1 MKNTLD
7 NKVDKM
13 NDTFKRDYEKFRED
27 TKKKQQDFESKI
39 ETDNKASKTI
49 KKNNRQIDKLKRD
62 LESLTVKRAQNEN
75 EWRAKNEALE
85 AQKSKLLTQYNDL
98 KKRMASFRNEEAK
111 RLKELAKNSKGCT
124 DRLKT

>member
-85 AQKSKLLTQYNDL
+85 SQKSKLLTQYNDL
-98 KKRMASFRNEEAK
+98 KKENGFIQK
-111 RLKELAKNSKGCT
+111 RRSQ
-124 DRLKT
+124 KT